1 MLENIF
7 LVVAVLL
14 FASTFL
20 PKRLRRKVADAPAYL
35 VPFLAALVPFL
46 AAHAGQL
53 AALAWRFF
61 VELGRVVESTAYRAV
76 TGRDPHART
85 GQMFAFETREPYT
98 IGGSAPPSVPADFP
112 LPAAESTPPH
122 GGEPTEEAGEIAPA
136 TPEEVIA
143 IARALRHN
151 FTSADKTKSGAI
163 KAGWGLS
170 RSGTDPR
177 YKRASQLYDL
187 ATKEPAPPPR
197 PEPVITRRAEPKA
210 RN

>member
-7 LVVAVLL
+7 FVAAVLL
-14 FASTFL
+14 FVSTFL
-20 PKRLRRKVADAPAYL
+20 PKRTRQKIRNAPAHL
-35 VPFLAALVPFL
+35 LPFLAAAAKFL

-61 VELGRVVESTAYRAV
+61 VELGRLVEPLLYRAV

-122 GGEPTEEAGEIAPA
+122 GGEPTPEEGEIAPA

-143 IARALRHN
+143 LARALRHN
-151 FTSADKTKSGAI
+151 LTSADKTKAGAI
-163 KAGWGLS
+163 RAGWGIKT
-170 RSGTDPR
+170 RSGTDPKYR
-177 YKRASQLYDL
+177 RASQLYDL
-187 ATKEPAPPPR
+187 ATKEPAPER
-197 PEPVITRRAEPKA
+197 KEPVIRR
-210 RN
+210 RNA